1 VVISRGSICWV
12 DLGEP
17 RGSQPAKVRPVLV
30 LQDDAYNSSR
40 LATTIAAVI
49 TSNTAQ
55 AAVAGNVFI
64 PASAAGLEKDS
75 VANLTALVTLDKSD
89 LDPPVGRLPAYL
101 MDDVNAGLKLIVD
114 L

>member
-1 VVISRGSICWV
+1 MISRGSICWV

-17 RGSQPAKVRPVLV
+17 RGSRPAKVRPVLV

-49 TSNTAQ
+49 TSNTAL
-55 AAVAGNVFI
+55 AAVAGNVFL
-64 PASAAGLEKDS
+64 PALISGLTKDS

-89 LDPPVGRLPAYL
+89 LDPPVGRLPDQL
-101 MDDVNAGLKLIVD
+101 MAEVSAGLKLILD

>member
-1 VVISRGSICWV
+1 V

-17 RGSQPAKVRPVLV
+17 RGSRPAKFRPVLV
-30 LQDDAYNSSR
+30 VQDDSYNSSR

-55 AAVAGNVFI
+55 AAVTGNVFI
-64 PASAAGLEKDS
+64 PAATSGLNKDS

-89 LDPPVGRLPAYL
+89 LDPPVGRLPEYL
-101 MDDVNAGLKLIVD
+101 MDDVNDGLRLILD

>member
-1 VVISRGSICWV
+1 MISRGSICWV

-17 RGSQPAKVRPVLV
+17 RGSRPAKVRPVLV

-40 LATTIAAVI
+40 LSTTIAAVI

-64 PASAAGLEKDS
+64 PAGAGGLLKDS
-75 VANLTALVTLDKSD
+75 VANLTAIVTLNKAE
-89 LDPPVGRLPAYL
+89 LDSPVGRLPDHL
-101 MDDVNAGLKLIVD
+101 LDQVD
-114 L
+114 LGLRLILDL

>member
-1 VVISRGSICWV
+1 MISRGSICWV

-17 RGSQPAKVRPVLV
+17 RGSRPAKVRPVLV

-49 TSNTAQ
+49 TSNTGQ

-64 PASAAGLEKDS
+64 PAAASGLKKDA
-75 VANLTALVTLDKSD
+75 VVNLTSLVTLNKSD
-89 LDPPVGRLPAYL
+89 LDPPVGRLPEHL
-101 MDDVNAGLKLIVD
+101 MDEVNAGLKLILD

>member
-1 VVISRGSICWV
+1 MISRGSICWV

-17 RGSQPAKVRPVLV
+17 RGSRPAKVRPVLV

-64 PASAAGLEKDS
+64 PALVSGLKKDS

-89 LDPPVGRLPAYL
+89 LDPPVGRLPDHL
-101 MDDVNAGLKLIVD
+101 MNEVDTGLKLILD

>member
-1 VVISRGSICWV
+1 MISRGSICWV

-17 RGSQPAKVRPVLV
+17 RGSRPAKVRPVLV
-30 LQDDAYNSSR
+30 LQDDAYNASR

-64 PASAAGLEKDS
+64 PQSASGLNRDS
-75 VANLTALVTLDKSD
+75 VVNLTALVTLTKSD
-89 LDPPVGRLPAYL
+89 LDPPVGRIPEHL
-101 MDDVNAGLKLIVD
+101 MNEVNAGLKLILDV
-114 L
+114 

>member
-1 VVISRGSICWV
+1 VISRGSVCWV

-17 RGSQPAKVRPVLV
+17 RGSRPAKVRPVLV

-40 LATTIAAVI
+40 LSTTIAAVI

-64 PASAAGLEKDS
+64 PASVSGLSKDS
-75 VANLTALVTLDKSD
+75 VANLTALVTLDKSE
-89 LDPPVGRLPAYL
+89 LEPPVGRVPQHL
-101 MDDVNAGLKLIVD
+101 MDDVDRGLRLILD

>member
-1 VVISRGSICWV
+1 MISRGSICWV

-17 RGSQPAKVRPVLV
+17 RGSRPGKNRPVLI

-40 LATTIAAVI
+40 LATIIAAVI

-55 AAVAGNVFI
+55 AAVAGNVFL
-64 PASAAGLEKDS
+64 PAVVSGLAKDS
-75 VANLTALVTLDKSD
+75 VANLTALVTVNKTD
-89 LDPPVGRLPAYL
+89 LDPPVGRLSDHL
-101 MDDVNAGLKLIVD
+101 MTEVDSGLRLILD

>member
-1 VVISRGSICWV
+1 MISRGSICWV
-12 DLGEP
+12 NVGEP
-17 RGSQPAKVRPVLV
+17 QGSRPAKVRPVLV
-30 LQDDAYNSSR
+30 LQGDAYNSSR

-64 PASAAGLEKDS
+64 PASASGLTKDS
-75 VANLTALVTLDKSD
+75 VANLTALVTLNKSD
-89 LDPPVGRLPAYL
+89 LDPPVGRLPEHL
-101 MDDVNAGLKLIVD
+101 IDEVSSGLKLILD